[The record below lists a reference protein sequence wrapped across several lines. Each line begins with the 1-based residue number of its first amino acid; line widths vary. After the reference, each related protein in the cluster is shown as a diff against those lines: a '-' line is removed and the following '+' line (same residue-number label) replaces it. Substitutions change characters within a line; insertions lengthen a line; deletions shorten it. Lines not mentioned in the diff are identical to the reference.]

1 MNQHDAQHS
10 KQDGIVLPLPPEM
23 RAQADDVALYA
34 RFMQHLRHV
43 PTSRMEIK
51 ILSAIQFSADMLCHS
66 DAHVAKVLVDFGLRA
81 PRVAFPA
88 DFLKFA
94 DCSLQRSSWDIGGPN
109 EALQELRAYWDSIG
123 ESKFSYLRGEY
134 TLMSEGVFCF

>member
-1 MNQHDAQHS
+1 MNQHDAHS
-10 KQDGIVLPLPPEM
+10 TQDGIVLPLPPEI

-43 PTSRMEIK
+43 PTSRMEMK
-51 ILSAIQFSADMLCHS
+51 ILSAIQFSADMLDYS
-66 DAHVAKVLVDFGLRA
+66 DAHVAKVLIGFGLRA

-94 DCSLQRSSWDIGGPN
+94 DASLQRSSWEIGGPN
-109 EALQELRAYWDSIG
+109 AALQELQAYWDRIG

-134 TLMSEGVFCF
+134 SLMSEGVCV